1 MPTTSKIEFF
11 KTLVTSWKLLTDDT
25 KSSISDIA
33 GALDALLKM
42 YFVIGIYQGF
52 SPHMKNRYFWGTE
65 AVLPL

>member
-1 MPTTSKIEFF
+1 MPTTSKTEFF
-11 KTLVTSWKLLTDDT
+11 KTLVTGWKLLTDDT

-52 SPHMKNRYFWGTE
+52 SPHMKKRYFWGTV

>member
-42 YFVIGIYQGF
+42 YFVTGIYQGF